1 MAEVELK
8 RKIRLSRQEAGE
20 RLILLGKALT
30 SGSRSEVDFDG
41 DSISYTV
48 ADDLAWEFELEV
60 DGDEIE
66 LEIELKWS
74 NAKPA
79 ASAPPA
85 ARAETPVEAA
95 PVEPAPVEAAK
106 PVSPR
111 KRAKSARRG

>member
-8 RKIRLSRQEAGE
+8 RKIRLSREEAGE
-20 RLILLGKALT
+20 RLIVLGKALT

-41 DSISYTV
+41 DSIRFTV

-74 NAKPA
+74 NATPA
-79 ASAPPA
+79 ASATSA
-85 ARAETPVEAA
+85 AAEAA
-95 PVEPAPVEAAK
+95 PVEAPAEPGQ

-111 KRAKSARRG
+111 KRTKASRRG